1 MHKSE
6 QATIK
11 DVAKQAGVSIATV
24 SRVLNNLGVVNAVTE
39 AKVLASVQDL
49 QYQRNA
55 VARSLKM
62 RKTKSIGI
70 IVPEISN
77 TFFTE
82 IVEQLE
88 RLLDPLGY
96 ALLLCSS
103 ENSVEEEKRKLSFLL
118 ERNVDALVVIPAS
131 NVGTHFTL
139 PALKSTPMV
148 MLDREIAGL
157 CCDVVLVDNRKG
169 SYDVTSA
176 LIREGHTRI
185 GFLGGE
191 PTVHTSVERL
201 RGYLDAM
208 RQYNL
213 PVEQEF
219 VMQGGM
225 NQRSGYS
232 LMKKALAQENCP
244 NAFFVV
250 NDMVHIGATSFLAA
264 EGSEKDCS
272 RMVFSSFD
280 YLFYAPLLK
289 FCHYAAAQ
297 PIEKIGQSVAEILIR
312 RMEGNIDDFPAKV
325 VLLPSIHV
333 MKENGGIMPDS
344 KIKESCHSATIF
356 SSAMLL

>member
-1 MHKSE
+1 
-6 QATIK
+6 
-11 DVAKQAGVSIATV
+11 
-24 SRVLNNLGVVNAVTE
+24 
-39 AKVLASVQDL
+39 
-49 QYQRNA
+49 
-55 VARSLKM
+55 
-62 RKTKSIGI
+62 
-70 IVPEISN
+70 
-77 TFFTE
+77 
-82 IVEQLE
+82 
-88 RLLDPLGY
+88 
-96 ALLLCSS
+96 
-103 ENSVEEEKRKLSFLL
+103 
-118 ERNVDALVVIPAS
+118 
-131 NVGTHFTL
+131 
-139 PALKSTPMV
+139 
-148 MLDREIAGL
+148 
-157 CCDVVLVDNRKG
+157 
-169 SYDVTSA
+169 
-176 LIREGHTRI
+176 
-185 GFLGGE
+185 
-191 PTVHTSVERL
+191 
-201 RGYLDAM
+201 M